1 MILMSYSDDITRRKL
16 NHRLNDLNMTE
27 LKMSRQNL
35 ADSLNDIIRKINN
48 FQQEHSAIY
57 YQLRFNYSYIN
68 KDLYKEEIEL
78 INYEFAELE
87 KKFANV
93 LNEDPKLKEDI
104 MLIKKDLLEKV
115 KLWGRARTEVEKD
128 LIERRR
134 AAFWKKTDKIKQLF
148 TEADFNRL
156 RELEE
161 MYGNEKGIE
170 CLQNIKNMMS
180 VENPSFNPEQV
191 NNDHKL
197 SAHSILD
204 RFNELIKR
212 KGSWRLNDRGF
223 MGSKE
228 VNRRERV

>member
-1 MILMSYSDDITRRKL
+1 MCDLMSYSDDITRRKL

-134 AAFWKKTDKIKQLF
+134 AAFWKKQIK
-148 TEADFNRL
+148 
-156 RELEE
+156 
-161 MYGNEKGIE
+161 
-170 CLQNIKNMMS
+170 
-180 VENPSFNPEQV
+180 
-191 NNDHKL
+191 
-197 SAHSILD
+197 
-204 RFNELIKR
+204 
-212 KGSWRLNDRGF
+212 
-223 MGSKE
+223 
-228 VNRRERV
+228 